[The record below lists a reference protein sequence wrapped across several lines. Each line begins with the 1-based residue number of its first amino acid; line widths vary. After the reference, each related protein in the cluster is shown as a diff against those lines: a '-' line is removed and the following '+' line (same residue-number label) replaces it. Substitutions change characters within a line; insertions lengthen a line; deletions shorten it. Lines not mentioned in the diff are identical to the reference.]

1 MPECRP
7 QRGAFETW
15 ILCSGVEIGAFTGG
29 AATGCGGP
37 IRPNREKP
45 NKYRYIPPAVVGM
58 LEIAMRACQVSS
70 ESIRMS
76 PFREPALARA
86 ALQNCRAL
94 GFTGRCYSLP
104 RRGSR
109 AASDVGAYRTLV
121 TSVAGDARRVSCTG
135 SERCAHQKSTSG
147 DRAGAPRTLKVRN
160 AGQHQTSDTR
170 VGIFLGTMGC
180 SRAPRLLSR

>member
-37 IRPNREKP
+37 SRSNREKP

-76 PFREPALARA
+76 SRCVILRVT
-86 ALQNCRAL
+86 LAL
-94 GFTGRCYSLP
+94 GPHFKIVAARNLEAP
-104 RRGSR
+104 RRAFSNAHR
-109 AASDVGAYRTLV
+109 NRHACATTWVRIADVGAYRTLV
-121 TSVAGDARRVSCTG
+121 TPADRSSLRTCPSEERSLCT
-135 SERCAHQKSTSG
+135 A
-147 DRAGAPRTLKVRN
+147 
-160 AGQHQTSDTR
+160 
-170 VGIFLGTMGC
+170 
-180 SRAPRLLSR
+180 

>member
-37 IRPNREKP
+37 NRPNREKP

-58 LEIAMRACQVSS
+58 LEIAMQACQVSS

-76 PFREPALARA
+76 PSQRRVRARA
-86 ALQNCRAL
+86 ALQNCRSPEFEA
-94 GFTGRCYSLP
+94 SH
-104 RRGSR
+104 RRSK
-109 AASDVGAYRTLV
+109 
-121 TSVAGDARRVSCTG
+121 TSAR
-135 SERCAHQKSTSG
+135 SG
-147 DRAGAPRTLKVRN
+147 PWA
-160 AGQHQTSDTR
+160 TR
-170 VGIFLGTMGC
+170 ILD
-180 SRAPRLLSR
+180 